1 MYKTK
6 HDSLFSQ
13 RTQEQQQKKGVYNT
27 VGTLSQG
34 RGGGAFSERDR
45 LNSRQSRGTVH
56 LPKHLLSPFLVKYL
70 AKTRPVAMS
79 DAITVLVRR

>member
-1 MYKTK
+1 MTLCFPEELKNNSKKRVYI
-6 HDSLFSQ
+6 
-13 RTQEQQQKKGVYNT
+13 TQLAHY
-27 VGTLSQG
+27 
-34 RGGGAFSERDR
+34 RGDEEGGAFSERDR

-70 AKTRPVAMS
+70 AKTRLVAMS